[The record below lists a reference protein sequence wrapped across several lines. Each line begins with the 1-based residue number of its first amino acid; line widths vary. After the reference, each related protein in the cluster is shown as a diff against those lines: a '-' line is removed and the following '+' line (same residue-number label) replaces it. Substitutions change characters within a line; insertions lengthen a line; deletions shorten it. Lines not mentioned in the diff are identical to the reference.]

1 MYDKDPN
8 RMQGLILV
16 KELLGVS
23 ANENRPLSSIL
34 LHPMPAVKDTTV
46 VMDMLNEFQLGALA
60 LLRIHRGGRDWLARH
75 VTYTHDTQEWG
86 QRRGDWLA
94 RVQHTNASEPPP

>member
-1 MYDKDPN
+1 MLACARANAVRDSPVYDKDPN

-23 ANENRPLSSIL
+23 ANENRPLTSIL

-46 VMDMLNEFQLGALA
+46 LMDMLNEFQLGA
-60 LLRIHRGGRDWLARH
+60 
-75 VTYTHDTQEWG
+75 
-86 QRRGDWLA
+86 
-94 RVQHTNASEPPP
+94 